1 MRAQVTGVRIPRKG
15 KNTLLGPS
23 EEGEISSKW
32 KNIMEEVASE
42 ICLSARGCECGDKE
56 SVKREASRLKE
67 AIAELQREVGL
78 SWQW

>member
-1 MRAQVTGVRIPRKG
+1 MRAQVTGVRIPKKG

-42 ICLSARGCECGDKE
+42 MCL
-56 SVKREASRLKE
+56 
-67 AIAELQREVGL
+67 
-78 SWQW
+78 

>member
-1 MRAQVTGVRIPRKG
+1 MRAQVTGVSIPRKG

-42 ICLSARGCECGDKE
+42 MCLSARGCERADE

-78 SWQW
+78 AWQW